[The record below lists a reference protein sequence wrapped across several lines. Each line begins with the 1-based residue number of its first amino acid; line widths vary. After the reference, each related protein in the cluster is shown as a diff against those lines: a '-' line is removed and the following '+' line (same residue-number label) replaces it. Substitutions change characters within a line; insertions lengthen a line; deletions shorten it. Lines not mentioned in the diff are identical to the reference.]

1 MQPSLCYGGTLVLL
15 SKSYTTIDIQE
26 TTALC
31 RALFCAAARPRQTQS
46 LRALVG
52 ESERGGWR
60 MAVLAGCSPSPEHTI
75 HWDLQYQ
82 LYTVSVRVGN
92 PERGHSRS
100 LT

>member
-15 SKSYTTIDIQE
+15 SKSYTTFRKRQPS
-26 TTALC
+26 
-31 RALFCAAARPRQTQS
+31 ALFCAAARPRQTQS
-46 LRALVG
+46 LVLLWGKAKGGVG
-52 ESERGGWR
+52 AWR
-60 MAVLAGCSPSPEHTI
+60 YWRVAHRHPNI